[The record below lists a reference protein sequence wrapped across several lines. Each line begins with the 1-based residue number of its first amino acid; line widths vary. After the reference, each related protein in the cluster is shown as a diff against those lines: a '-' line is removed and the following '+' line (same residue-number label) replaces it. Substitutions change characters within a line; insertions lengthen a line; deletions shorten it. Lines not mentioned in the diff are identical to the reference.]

1 MVITDGKLAFLFQKN
16 LMVGQLD
23 DKGDSEQLDD
33 KGYSLEDKRDPC
45 PELCCHGG
53 RRRGLLTESNH
64 PLVPVR
70 SFSTVDECQGAHEC
84 LTIRVTFFCR
94 ILEGQC
100 CVWRIHASENE
111 RLL

>member
-16 LMVGQLD
+16 LMVEQLD

-64 PLVPVR
+64 PLVPDGGI
-70 SFSTVDECQGAHEC
+70 FSWP
-84 LTIRVTFFCR
+84 RVLLLA
-94 ILEGQC
+94 LEGQVFV
-100 CVWRIHASENE
+100 CVDGNHTWKTGVPLPEE
-111 RLL
+111 